1 MRGETPTSGKLFSYV
16 SLEQRVPKDHPLRP
30 IRRMMDEILAN
41 LSPRFEEMYSN
52 VGRPSIPPEFLLR
65 ALLLQRLYS
74 VRSERQLMEQLDYN
88 LLFRWFVGLDLDSEV
103 WDATTFT
110 KNRMRMQTSHL
121 ADEIL
126 AQVVEMASKKGL
138 TSNEHFTV
146 DGTLLEASASQKSF
160 RRKDDDDDL
169 QGSDGRNFH
178 GEKRSNKT
186 HVSRTDPDSRLY
198 RKTNQGE
205 AKLAYLGHAI
215 IENRHGFVV
224 AGCVTHADGHAER
237 RAALS
242 MLETLRGDRITLG
255 ADKAYDVKSFVEE
268 LRAQGVTPHV
278 AQNNKNR
285 RSSIDGRT
293 TRHAG
298 YAQSQACRYKVERVP
313 AWMKNIAL
321 HRKVKHRG
329 KDLVG
334 WLYTLSL
341 AAYNLVKMRNL
352 ELAS

>member
-1 MRGETPTSGKLFSYV
+1 
-16 SLEQRVPKDHPLRP
+16 
-30 IRRMMDEILAN
+30 
-41 LSPRFEEMYSN
+41 
-52 VGRPSIPPEFLLR
+52 
-65 ALLLQRLYS
+65 
-74 VRSERQLMEQLDYN
+74 MEQLDYN

-110 KNRMRMQTSHL
+110 KNRMRMQKSHL

-126 AQVVEMASKKGL
+126 AQVVEMAGKKGL
-138 TSNEHFTV
+138 TSHEHFTV
-146 DGTLLEASASQKSF
+146 DGTLLEACASQKSF
-160 RRKDDDDDL
+160 RRKDDDDDPK
-169 QGSDGRNFH
+169 GGDGRDFH

-186 HVSRTDPDSRLY
+186 HASRTDPDSRLY

-293 TRHAG
+293 TRHEG
-298 YAQSQACRYKVERVP
+298 YTQSQACRYKVERVP

-352 ELAS
+352 EFAP

>member
-16 SLEQRVPKDHPLRP
+16 SLEQRIPKDHPLRP
-30 IRRMMDEILAN
+30 IRRMMDEVLSN
-41 LSPRFEEMYSN
+41 LSPRFDEMYSRT
-52 VGRPSIPPEFLLR
+52 GRPSIPPEFLLR
-65 ALLLQRLYS
+65 ALLVQRLYS
-74 VRSERQLMEQLDYN
+74 VRSERQLMEQLEYN
-88 LLFRWFVGLDLDSEV
+88 LLFRWFVGLDMDAEV

-110 KNRMRMQTSHL
+110 KNRMRMQESNL

-126 AQVVEMASKKGL
+126 AQVVEMAGQKGL
-138 TSNEHFTV
+138 TSSEHFTV
-146 DGTLLEASASQKSF
+146 DGTLLEACASQKSF
-160 RRKDDDDDL
+160 RPKDEDDNEPK
-169 QGSDGRNFH
+169 GSDGRDFH

-186 HVSRTDPDSRLY
+186 HASRTDPDARLY

-215 IENRHGFVV
+215 IENRNGFVV

-268 LRAQGVTPHV
+268 LREQGVTPHV

-285 RSSIDGRT
+285 RSAIDRRT
-293 TRHAG
+293 TRHDG
-298 YAQSQACRYKVERVP
+298 YAKSQACRYKVERVP
-313 AWMKNIAL
+313 AWTKNIAL
-321 HRKVKHRG
+321 LRKVKHRG

-334 WLYTLSL
+334 WL
-341 AAYNLVKMRNL
+341 
-352 ELAS
+352 